1 MALSAFSLLIK
12 RLMIKLTGMI
22 AYETDS
28 LHNITFVK
36 NLLEYSDDY
45 SRSVTK
51 KKSLV
56 SRY

>member
-12 RLMIKLTGMI
+12 RLMIKSAGMI
-22 AYETDS
+22 VYETDS

-51 KKSLV
+51 KKIV
-56 SRY
+56 FGI

>member
-12 RLMIKLTGMI
+12 RLMIKSTGMI
-22 AYETDS
+22 VYETDC